1 MVPHPRAGRPTIGVV
16 ASRTWMRWPTS
27 SAIPSFVTLGLV
39 MTALRDKLRARAQPL
54 LEPGEQIQ
62 EIFPARTI
70 LRGGGGVAAKRW
82 IVAAT
87 DRNIVVFF
95 AQPFS
100 PTTPRSVALRLA
112 RETRLGPVHGIM
124 GVAELNVKVEGR
136 TILAQRR
143 FYPDVER
150 ADAR

>member
-1 MVPHPRAGRPTIGVV
+1 MA
-16 ASRTWMRWPTS
+16 
-27 SAIPSFVTLGLV
+27 
-39 MTALRDKLRARAQPL
+39 ALRDKLRARAQPL
-54 LEPGEQIQ
+54 LEPGEEIQ

-70 LRGGGGVAAKRW
+70 LPGGGGVAAKRW

-87 DRNIVVFF
+87 DRNIVVFV
-95 AQPFS
+95 AKPFS
-100 PTTPRSVALRLA
+100 QTTPRSVALRLA
-112 RETRLGPVHGIM
+112 HDTRLGPVHGTM
-124 GVAELNVKVEGR
+124 VAELNVKVEGR

>member
-1 MVPHPRAGRPTIGVV
+1 M
-16 ASRTWMRWPTS
+16 
-27 SAIPSFVTLGLV
+27 
-39 MTALRDKLRARAQPL
+39 RDKIRARAQPL

-87 DRNIVVFF
+87 DRGIVVLS
-95 AQPFS
+95 AKLFS
-100 PTTPRSVALRLA
+100 QTTPRSVAVRLP
-112 RETRLGPVHGIM
+112 RETRLGPVHGTM
-124 GVAELNVKVEGR
+124 GVAELKVKVEDR
-136 TILAQRR
+136 PILVQRR